1 MTTLTLTSVT
11 RVPPIED
18 ENERSEQILDVSD
31 ASSLSSQRL
40 VRVFKLN
47 GISFSQAKTN
57 ITKPIYIFMS
67 HCVCDCLLTIAVI
80 VQLST
85 I

>member
-11 RVPPIED
+11 LVPPMED

-40 VRVFKLN
+40 VRVFELRTF
-47 GISFSQAKTN
+47 SFS
-57 ITKPIYIFMS
+57 Y
-67 HCVCDCLLTIAVI
+67 
-80 VQLST
+80 
-85 I
+85 